1 MAKKYKRSKKKNISD
16 LKNNKMLVIE
26 ILVGI
31 VSVALLL
38 FLAISTYNYYNEN
51 FKSTPVSHDISA
63 PKAHDVTQKEA
74 HEERPQEKIPLEHNK
89 STEHNDS
96 NMSSLEHNKS
106 VDHNATK
113 MPLGKD
119 HNTSTIEPKNGKDDN
134 TTAHPRSS
142 EGHDYLQSTK
152 DDNTTKHRPNEVVRK
167 KYPAGTTPK
176 LAIIIDD
183 VSFPWQTALMKQ
195 IPYKVTPA
203 FFPPTKGH
211 PHTVRLSKEFPFA
224 MIHLPLESKNYSLP
238 EEDTLTITDSNE
250 TIEKRIKRIKEW
262 FPHIVYY
269 NNHTGGTF
277 TGDYNAMDKLIKT
290 MKEQGLIFVDSRTI
304 GSSQAPVITRKYDM
318 FLFSRDVFLD
328 NSLNKEL
335 IKTQLIKAVAA
346 AKKHG
351 YAIAIGHP
359 HKSTLEVLRT
369 SKDLLNGVEM
379 VYVNEL

>member
-1 MAKKYKRSKKKNISD
+1 MAKKYKRSKKQRIDS
-16 LKNNKMLVIE
+16 LKNNKTLITEIVVVIFS
-26 ILVGI
+26 I
-31 VSVALLL
+31 ALLI
-38 FLAISTYNYYNEN
+38 FLAITTYNYYVDT
-51 FKSTPVSHDISA
+51 FKNIDNKPTTA
-63 PKAHDVTQKEA
+63 QEMTLKA
-74 HEERPQEKIPLEHNK
+74 PQESKEEDKYQEVPLVE
-89 STEHNDS
+89 S
-96 NMSSLEHNKS
+96 NQSIVHENNVSLEHNQS
-106 VDHNATK
+106 VENNATK
-113 MPLGKD
+113 LKSPENHKE
-119 HNTSTIEPKNGKDDN
+119 NNIT
-134 TTAHPRSS
+134 SS
-142 EGHDYLQSTK
+142 EGHDYLQSIKDENASTK
-152 DDNTTKHRPNEVVRK
+152 LRPNEVVRK

-183 VSFPWQTALMKQ
+183 VSFPWQTSLIKQ

-224 MIHLPLESKNYSLP
+224 MIHLPLESKNYLLP
-238 EEDTLTITDSNE
+238 EEDTLTTTDSYE
-250 TIEKRIKRIKEW
+250 TIEKRIKSIKEW

-277 TGDYNAMDKLIKT
+277 TGDYNAMDKLIKI
-290 MKEQGLIFVDSRTI
+290 MKEKGLIFVDSRTI

-328 NSLNKEL
+328 NSLNKQL
-335 IKTQLIKAVAA
+335 IQNQLIKAVEA

-359 HKSTLEVLRT
+359 HKSTLEVLRN
-369 SKDLLNGVEM
+369 SKELLRGVDM